1 MGSCLLNLSSHYV
14 FCSSEHLWRISFWF
28 LFLHLSWF
36 LSFALL
42 MCVCACVCVC
52 VCVCVWMCLCVYLC
66 GWLPGTNFH
75 FAQLFSLEVLIAHL
89 GLTFC
94 DTMDCNPPGSS
105 VHGILQARIL
115 EWVAIPFSRGSS
127 QPRDWTQV
135 SCNEGRFFTIWA
147 TREAFAWCSV
157 DVFLSFFPFD
167 IVFPLRSNSLRARI
181 LMLFS
186 LFLQARQ
193 DTTELSWGTVQK
205 YQGSAVIS
213 KCVKCLLNGLP
224 LWLS

>member
-1 MGSCLLNLSSHYV
+1 MGSCLLNLSSHSV
-14 FCSSEHLWRISFWF
+14 CCSSEDLWRISFWF

-42 MCVCACVCVC
+42 TCVCVSA
-52 VCVCVWMCLCVYLC
+52 CVYVCIYVDGCQGLIFILLNCSLC
-66 GWLPGTNFH
+66 LK
-75 FAQLFSLEVLIAHL
+75 VLITPS
-89 GLTFC
+89 GLTWHHGLC

-105 VHGILQARIL
+105 VHGILQARVL
-115 EWVAIPFSRGSS
+115 EWVTIPFSRGSP

-135 SCNEGRFFTIWA
+135 SCIEGRFFTIWA

-167 IVFPLRSNSLRARI
+167 TVFPLRSHSLRARI

-186 LFLQARQ
+186 LFLQAQ
-193 DTTELSWGTVQK
+193 QETT
-205 YQGSAVIS
+205 
-213 KCVKCLLNGLP
+213 
-224 LWLS
+224 